1 MKPRILLLCDK
12 NKNHADTVLQHI
24 AAFTD
29 LSEHDVFIFNT
40 LWLKNSR
47 SLDFDEFDVVV
58 IHYSLILIADYY
70 LAPAFREKLRRFK
83 GLKIQFIQDDY
94 RWINQMAA
102 MMRYVGIHILFTL
115 VPQAEIPKIW
125 TEERLP
131 RVIKLTTLAGY
142 VPRINVQPP
151 PLESR
156 LLDVGYRGRTIPY
169 WIGKITQDKVW
180 VGQDFLQHAQQYGLR
195 CNIAWHEEDRIYGKN
210 WVKFICSCR
219 AVLGTESG
227 STITDFDGS
236 VEKGVKDYLAKH
248 PQADFWEIY
257 NQILKPYEGNVNIVV
272 ISPRIFE
279 AIALRT
285 GLILFEGEYSDIV
298 QPWIHYIPLK
308 KDFSNMDEVVEKL
321 RDDNFMNAMISR
333 AYTDIVASEKYS
345 YKSFIM
351 QFDQVVTQYAKP
363 HAKSRTI
370 RYHLAQIERKLSLLC
385 IPSQIAAITGKLI
398 PSFLLQLRRWLI
410 KIKK

>member
-1 MKPRILLLCDK
+1 M
-12 NKNHADTVLQHI
+12 
-24 AAFTD
+24 
-29 LSEHDVFIFNT
+29 
-40 LWLKNSR
+40 
-47 SLDFDEFDVVV
+47 
-58 IHYSLILIADYY
+58 
-70 LAPAFREKLRRFK
+70 
-83 GLKIQFIQDDY
+83 
-94 RWINQMAA
+94 
-102 MMRYVGIHILFTL
+102 
-115 VPQAEIPKIW
+115 
-125 TEERLP
+125 
-131 RVIKLTTLAGY
+131 
-142 VPRINVQPP
+142 
-151 PLESR
+151 
-156 LLDVGYRGRTIPY
+156 
-169 WIGKITQDKVW
+169 
-180 VGQDFLQHAQQYGLR
+180 
-195 CNIAWHEEDRIYGKN
+195 
-210 WVKFICSCR
+210 KFICSCR

>member
-1 MKPRILLLCDK
+1 LKLRILLLCDK

-29 LSEHDVFIFNT
+29 LSEHNVYIFNP

-47 SLDFDEFDVVV
+47 SLDLDEFDVVV
-58 IHYSLILIADYY
+58 IHYSLILIADHF
-70 LAPAFREKLRRFK
+70 LAPTLREKIRHFR

-94 RWINQMAA
+94 RWINQMTA
-102 MMRYVGIHILFTL
+102 MMRYIGIHILFTL
-115 VPQAEIPKIW
+115 VPQDEISKIW

-131 RVIKLTTLAGY
+131 RVTKLTTLAGY
-142 VPRINVQPP
+142 VPRIDVQPP
-151 PLESR
+151 PLKSR
-156 LLDVGYRGRTIPY
+156 SLDVGYRGRTIPY

-180 VGQDFLQHAQQYGLR
+180 IGQGFMQHAQRYKLR

-210 WVKFICSCR
+210 WVRFICSCR

-248 PQADFWEIY
+248 PQADFWQVY

-321 RDDNFMNAMISR
+321 RDDNFMNTMISR
-333 AYTDIVASEKYS
+333 AYTDIVASKKYS
-345 YKSFIM
+345 YKSFIE
-351 QFDQVVTQYAKP
+351 QFDQVVARYAKP
-363 HAKSRTI
+363 YAKSGKT
-370 RYHLAQIERKLSLLC
+370 RYHLAQIERKLSLLY
-385 IPSQIAAITGKLI
+385 PPYQITTREFHGKWV
-398 PSFLLQLRRWLI
+398 LLWLRRRLI
-410 KIKK
+410 RVQKG